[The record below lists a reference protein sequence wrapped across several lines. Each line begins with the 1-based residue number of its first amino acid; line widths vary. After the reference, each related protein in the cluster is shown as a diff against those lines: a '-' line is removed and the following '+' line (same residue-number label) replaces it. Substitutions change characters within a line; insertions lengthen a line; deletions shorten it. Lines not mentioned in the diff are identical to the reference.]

1 MNSVSESVS
10 IFKEVMGSYPTGVT
24 VVTSIDENGAPVGL
38 TVNSFASVSLE
49 PLLVLWSIDHRVSSL
64 DVFKNTN
71 KFAIHILADD
81 QKELCWNFS
90 KKDIDRFSTCSW
102 ELSNDNLP
110 VISDAFAV
118 IECET
123 YKQIEAGDHTIF
135 IGKVLNIQKHDKD
148 PMLYFRRNIGAIP
161 SGWSE

>member
-24 VVTSIDENGAPVGL
+24 VVTSVDENGTPVGL

-71 KFAIHILADD
+71 KFAIHILAGD

-102 ELSNDNLP
+102 ELSNNNLP

-135 IGKVLNIQKHDKD
+135 IGRVLNIRKEEKD